1 MQLFVGLSVFGLL
14 FRCFQEL
21 CVKTEKTANI
31 FIPKTAEVEKMGLL
45 QKLKN
50 TVDD

>member
-1 MQLFVGLSVFGLL
+1 M
-14 FRCFQEL
+14 
-21 CVKTEKTANI
+21 KTEKTANI